1 MGGLML
7 ANNIQSIMTRE
18 VISLQTGTPLKEAI
32 TQMSSKNISCII
44 INQDSRPLGI
54 ITERDLLK
62 IAAQDKD
69 INQLKVEEAMTAP
82 IKTVSHNMDI
92 YQAAVYLEKHH
103 FRRIVIVDDE
113 GKLLGLVTQTDLK
126 NHLGAAYY
134 VTFKP
139 LSSIMT
145 TDVITAEHNENLLQ
159 LIQRMNRHN
168 ISCIVICKN
177 LQPIGIISE
186 RDVTHLL
193 DTPEKIHH
201 LTAEEFV
208 RAPLITIP
216 CQTTIYEAAKLM
228 KDNNIRRLV
237 VMGSQNELIGVV
249 SESDIVKHLEVD
261 YLDHLRGIVE
271 RDRTYIN
278 TIKEGIL
285 ECTPGEDGF
294 ITWINQAGT
303 KVLGYSEP
311 DKIVGRKIK
320 ELFVNPEDFTRL
332 LTVIQ
337 EKEIANDFTTVLKK
351 RSGKQI
357 HIEGT
362 FYHVKGED
370 GKIACLEG
378 TLRDITDRKKMEEKL
393 NKYSDALEKK
403 VRERTAQIRRQ
414 NKELERM
421 NARLHELSV
430 QDGLTGLKNF
440 RYFSRILEMEFK
452 RAERYEQPLSCII
465 LDIDDFK
472 FINDRFGHMA
482 GDLALKETAA
492 ILKKL
497 VRDTDVVSR
506 YGGDE
511 FTVILP
517 STDLERARVVGN
529 KILDYFRDFQLMKGQ
544 QVLGKI
550 SLSIG
555 LAALPNK
562 DIKTHQQLLE
572 FADRAMYRA
581 KEHGKN
587 NVCTCLELS

>member
-1 MGGLML
+1 ML